1 MKPQETIAQ
10 AFTLPNKTTIKN
22 RLLKSAMSEGLG
34 YKNGAPKPELSTL
47 YGIWADGGIGI
58 SVTGNVMVDKRAL
71 GEPGNVYIE
80 NEGNLEALKKWAKAA
95 TKNDTHCWVQL
106 NHPGKQS
113 PKGLNKENVAPSAI
127 PFRKDLQPFFATPRE
142 LTHEEILDI
151 IQRFG
156 TAAGIIKKQD
166 LPVCKYTVRMAI
178 WLVSS
183 YLHIIISEQTNGV
196 EVLKTEDALYWK
208 YIHPFV
214 KM

>member
-80 NEGNLEALKKWAKAA
+80 NEGNLEALKKW
-95 TKNDTHCWVQL
+95 
-106 NHPGKQS
+106 P
-113 PKGLNKENVAPSAI
+113 
-127 PFRKDLQPFFATPRE
+127 
-142 LTHEEILDI
+142 
-151 IQRFG
+151 
-156 TAAGIIKKQD
+156 
-166 LPVCKYTVRMAI
+166 
-178 WLVSS
+178 
-183 YLHIIISEQTNGV
+183 IS
-196 EVLKTEDALYWK
+196 
-208 YIHPFV
+208 
-214 KM
+214 